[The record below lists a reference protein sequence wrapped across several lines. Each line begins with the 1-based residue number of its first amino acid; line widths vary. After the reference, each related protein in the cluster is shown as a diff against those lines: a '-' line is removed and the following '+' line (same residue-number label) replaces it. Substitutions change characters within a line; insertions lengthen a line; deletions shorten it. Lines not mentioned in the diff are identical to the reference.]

1 MKIGWLLFLLL
12 ILTKPMQNAS
22 LNEIRTLY
30 AMAPNNRIASE
41 KLSTLCLSID
51 SIASPVLVC
60 YKGASTMIEAKYQ
73 INPLNKLAKFNEGK
87 LLIEKAFKRE
97 PNNIE
102 IRFIRFSIQTNIP
115 TFLGYHSDIEED
127 KKNLINNMSLIADT
141 LLKTNINNCLSKSK
155 YCTIEELKKLKD
167 SD

>member
-73 INPLNKLAKFNEGK
+73 INPLNKLAKFNEG
-87 LLIEKAFKRE
+87 LAIDLE
-97 PNNIE
+97 PLCI
-102 IRFIRFSIQTNIP
+102 ITNRSAHMGYVP
-115 TFLGYHSDIEED
+115 TFVSR
-127 KKNLINNMSLIADT
+127 SR
-141 LLKTNINNCLSKSK
+141 
-155 YCTIEELKKLKD
+155 
-167 SD
+167 